1 MFPMILFFF
10 IIPTI
15 VVLLVIFPNLI
26 PALQKKD
33 IRIVLLI
40 IVVGIGVASI
50 PWLYLNHQ
58 INKENKIALQ
68 K

>member
-1 MFPMILFFF
+1 MILFFF